1 MKKLIPFLL
10 LPLLFTN
17 CATIF
22 NSKYQN
28 VKVETN
34 DECTMYVDGE
44 KTTPENGRIPL
55 ERDLE
60 SKTIKFE
67 KDGYLDYYT
76 SAAQYKLSPT
86 FIFSV
91 IPGALF
97 FVIPPV
103 VDLLNPKTY
112 NYKRKYDWTKDMTK
126 DIDSLDFHRQIKL
139 ENIDLSSYESNSL
152 NYSQKHGDYI
162 YLYNVKVG
170 PLDIF
175 SEKQYRSRFSE
186 FLETRSGKENKED
199 DKYITNQYSG
209 KVNMDVKLKS
219 VKFITS
225 LNKKNIKIGNYDY
238 VMDYVL
244 KDAYGD
250 TLYQTSIE
258 SSSGVLDKSLRRVSK
273 LNMEG
278 ITEQRKMFYKM
289 LDNAID
295 HNLVKLFRT
304 KEFLAVLNDTSQL
317 KRETEF
323 EPLTIAI
330 PDKSVSNLDEATKAS
345 VTIRSDKGHGSGFII
360 SRSGYILTNHH
371 VIAAMDVPEVV
382 LNDGTK
388 QEASIIRTSKVHDI
402 ALLKIPAQ
410 DIIPFKID
418 IKSDVF
424 PGTSVYAIGTPAS
437 SSLNQSVSKGI
448 VSAKRKDDLGNE
460 LIQTDASV
468 NPGNSGGV
476 LTSKDGQ
483 VVGVVSSKMSGYGVE
498 GIAFGIPIKSASEAL
513 KLNFK

>member
-1 MKKLIPFLL
+1 MKKIIPFLF

-44 KTTPENGRIPL
+44 ETTPENGKIPL
-55 ERDLE
+55 ERDLQP
-60 SKTIKFE
+60 KTIKFE

-76 SAAQYKLSPT
+76 SATQYKLSPT

-97 FVIPPV
+97 IVPPV

-139 ENIDLSSYESNSL
+139 DNVDLSSYESNSL

-170 PLDIF
+170 PLDLF

-186 FLETRSGKENKED
+186 FLETRSGEENEED

-225 LNKKNIKIGNYDY
+225 LNKKNTKIGNYDY

-258 SSSGVLDKSLRRVSK
+258 SSSGVLDKSMRGMSK
-273 LNMEG
+273 SNMDG
-278 ITEQRKMFYKM
+278 ITEQRNMFYKV

-323 EPLTIAI
+323 EALTIAI
-330 PDKSVSNLDEATKAS
+330 PDKSVSNLDEATKAC
-345 VTIRSDKGHGSGFII
+345 VTIRSDEGHGSGFII

-371 VIAAMDVPEVV
+371 VIANMDVPEVV
-382 LNDGTK
+382 LSDGTK
-388 QEASIIRTSKVHDI
+388 QEASIIRSSKIHDI
-402 ALLKIPAQ
+402 ALLKIPRQ
-410 DIIPFKID
+410 DVIPFKVD
-418 IKSDVF
+418 IASEAS
-424 PGTSVYAIGTPAS
+424 PGTTVYAIGTPAS

-448 VSAKRKDDLGNE
+448 ISGIRTDDIGNH

-476 LTSKDGQ
+476 LTSKQGK
-483 VVGVVSSKMSGYGVE
+483 VIGVVSSKMSGFGVE
-498 GIAFGIPIKSASEAL
+498 GIAFGIPIESAIEVL
-513 KLNFK
+513 RLDFK